1 LRKFKLKNV
10 SRETLDRHMF
20 KEYDVIVVGAGHAGC
35 EAAAAAANLGSSV
48 LLITM
53 NMETIA
59 QMSCNP
65 AMGGVAKG
73 QIVREI
79 DAMGGYSGIIADK
92 TTIQFRMLNKSKGP
106 AMWSPR
112 TQNDRKRF
120 AEEWRLAL
128 ERTSNIDFW
137 QEMVSSLLVK
147 NNTVV
152 GVKTNLGVEI
162 KAKSVVLTNGTFLN
176 GIIHI
181 GEKKMGGGRTGEK
194 SATGLTEQLVDLGF
208 EAGRMKTGT
217 PPRVDGRSLNYSLM
231 EEQWGDEERGRF
243 SYTNVELP
251 TEQRCCW
258 ITYTNEKVH
267 ETLKEGFEKSP
278 MFTGR
283 IKGLGPRYCPSI
295 EDKINRFAERERH
308 QIFVEPEGWNTC
320 EIYVNGFSTSLPE
333 DVQYKALTQIPGFEN
348 AKMFRPGYAI
358 EYDYFPPTQLS
369 LTLETKLISNL
380 FFAGQ
385 INGTT
390 GYEEAASQGFIAGIN
405 AHQKIN
411 DQHEL
416 IMKRSESY
424 IGVLIDD
431 LVTKGTEEPYRMFTS
446 RAEHRLLLR
455 QDNADIRLTPIAH
468 QLGLVSD
475 ERLAIVNQKI
485 KDSDEILAFT
495 KKQGIDMSDANPLM
509 EELGTSPL
517 TQNVKLFNILSR
529 PQVSTSDLRKVSEP
543 LNDLLNKFDKETVE
557 QAEIKIKYESYFEK
571 EQEIVAKMQKMEDK
585 AINPD
590 FDYNTLV
597 SLSKEAREKLLK
609 IKPRTL
615 GQASRISGVSP
626 SDISVLMIHIAK

>member
-1 LRKFKLKNV
+1 
-10 SRETLDRHMF
+10 MF

-128 ERTSNIDFW
+128 ESLPNVDFW
-137 QEMVSSLLVK
+137 QEMVSSLLIK

-194 SATGLTEQLVDLGF
+194 SATGLTEQLVELGF

-243 SYTNVELP
+243 SYTNVALP

-258 ITYTNEKVH
+258 ITYTNDKVH

-295 EDKINRFAERERH
+295 EDKINRFAERDRH

-405 AHQKIN
+405 AHQKVY
-411 DQHEL
+411 DKHEL

-468 QLGLVSD
+468 ELGLVD
-475 ERLAIVNQKI
+475 DDRLALVNQKI
-485 KDSDEILAFT
+485 KNSDDIVAFT
-495 KKQGIDMSDANPLM
+495 KKQGIEMSEANSLM
-509 EELGTSPL
+509 EELGTSAL
-517 TQNVKLFNILSR
+517 TQNVKLFSVLSR
-529 PQVSTSDLRKVSEP
+529 PQVNMSDLRKVSTPFNEM
-543 LNDLLNKFDKETVE
+543 LNQFDKETVE

-585 AINPD
+585 SINPE

-626 SDISVLMIHIAK
+626 SDISVLMVHIAK

>member
-1 LRKFKLKNV
+1 
-10 SRETLDRHMF
+10 MF

-92 TTIQFRMLNKSKGP
+92 TTLQFRMLNLSKGP

-112 TQNDRKRF
+112 AQNDRKRF

-128 ERTSNIDFW
+128 ERTPNVDFW
-137 QEMVSSLLVK
+137 QEMVSSLLIK
-147 NNTVV
+147 DNTVV
-152 GVKTNLGVEI
+152 GVKTSLGIEI
-162 KAKSVVLTNGTFLN
+162 KGKSVVLTNGTFLN
-176 GIIHI
+176 GLIHI
-181 GEKKMGGGRTGEK
+181 GEKKFGGGRTGEK
-194 SATGLTEQLVDLGF
+194 AATGLTEQLTELGF

-231 EEQWGDEERGRF
+231 EEQWGDENPGRF
-243 SYTNVELP
+243 SYTDVARP
-251 TEQRCCW
+251 TQQRCCW
-258 ITYTNEKVH
+258 ITYTNGNVH
-267 ETLKEGFEKSP
+267 ETLKEGFERSP

-308 QIFVEPEGWNTC
+308 QIFVEPEGMDTC

-333 DVQYKALTQIPGFEN
+333 DVQYKALIQIPGFEN
-348 AKMFRPGYAI
+348 ARMFRPGYAI
-358 EYDYFPPTQLS
+358 EYDFFPPTQLT
-369 LTLETKLISNL
+369 LTLETKKIQNL

-416 IMKRSESY
+416 ILKRSESY

-455 QDNADIRLTPIAH
+455 QDNADIRLSPIAH
-468 QLGLVSD
+468 QLGLIND
-475 ERLAIVNQKI
+475 ERMEKVTRKVENSDAIV
-485 KDSDEILAFT
+485 AFT
-495 KKQGIDMSDANPLM
+495 KKEGINADAANELLA
-509 EELGTSPL
+509 ELGTSPL
-517 TQNVKLFNILSR
+517 SQNVKLFGIVTR
-529 PQVSTSDLRKVSEP
+529 PQVGIQDLRKVSP
-543 LNDLLNKFDKETVE
+543 SLNELLNQFDKETIE

-585 AINPD
+585 DINPD
-590 FDYNTLV
+590 FDYSTLA
-597 SLSKEAREKLLK
+597 SLSKEAR
-609 IKPRTL
+609 
-615 GQASRISGVSP
+615 
-626 SDISVLMIHIAK
+626 

>member
-1 LRKFKLKNV
+1 MEVKMFRK
-10 SRETLDRHMF
+10 
-20 KEYDVIVVGAGHAGC
+20 YDVIVVGAGHAGC

-53 NMETIA
+53 NMGTIA

-79 DAMGGYSGIIADK
+79 DAMGGYSGIITDK
-92 TTIQFRMLNKSKGP
+92 TSIQFRMLNLSKGP

-112 TQNDRKRF
+112 AQSDRMRF

-128 ERTSNIDFW
+128 ERTPDVDFW
-137 QEMVSSLLVK
+137 QDTVSSLLVT
-147 NNTVV
+147 NNTIK
-152 GVKTNLGVEI
+152 GVRTSLGIEI
-162 KAKSVVLTNGTFLN
+162 ESDAVVLTNGTFMN

-181 GEKKMGGGRTGEK
+181 GEKKFGGGRAAEKASTGI
-194 SATGLTEQLVDLGF
+194 TEQLITLGF
-208 EAGRMKTGT
+208 ESGRMKTGT
-217 PPRVDGRSLNYSLM
+217 PPRIDGRSLNYSVM
-231 EEQWGDEERGRF
+231 EEQWGDEGERGRF
-243 SYTNVELP
+243 SYTDVEQIK
-251 TEQRCCW
+251 EQRCCW
-258 ITYTNEKVH
+258 ITYTNTKVH

-295 EDKINRFAERERH
+295 EDKINRFAERDRH
-308 QIFVEPEGWNTC
+308 QIFVEPEGLNTV

-333 DVQYKALTQIPGFEN
+333 DVQYKALTQIPGFEK

-380 FFAGQ
+380 YFAGQ

-405 AHQKIN
+405 AHQKLK
-411 DQHEL
+411 DKHEL

-455 QDNADIRLTPIAH
+455 QDNADIRLSPIGH
-468 QLGLVSD
+468 ELGLISD
-475 ERLAIVNQKI
+475 ERLEKVNQKI
-485 KDSDEILAFT
+485 KNSDDIVKYT
-495 KKQGIDMSDANPLM
+495 RNKSIDQSSVNPLL
-509 EELGTSPL
+509 EELGTSAVQQS
-517 TQNVKLFNILSR
+517 TRFFNLLGR
-529 PQVSTSDLRKVSEP
+529 PQVSF
-543 LNDLLNKFDKETVE
+543 NDLKSVNADLATYLSNFDKETIE

-571 EQEIVAKMQKMEDK
+571 EMDIVERMKKMEDK
-585 AINPD
+585 EINPD
-590 FDYNTLV
+590 FNYQQMQ
-597 SLSKEAREKLLK
+597 SLSKEAREKLMK

-626 SDISVLMIHIAK
+626 SDISVLMVHISR

>member
-1 LRKFKLKNV
+1 
-10 SRETLDRHMF
+10 MF
-20 KEYDVIVVGAGHAGC
+20 KTYDVIVVGAGHAGC

-53 NMETIA
+53 NMENIA

-79 DAMGGYSGIIADK
+79 DAMGGYSGIISDK
-92 TTIQFRMLNKSKGP
+92 TTLQFRMLNLSKGP

-112 TQNDRKRF
+112 AQNDRKRF

-128 ERTSNIDFW
+128 ERTPNVDFW
-137 QEMVSSLLVK
+137 QDMVSSLIIK
-147 NNTVV
+147 DDVV
-152 GVKTNLGVEI
+152 CGVKTSIGVEI
-162 KAKSVVLTNGTFLN
+162 HGKSVVLTNGTFLN
-176 GIIHI
+176 GLIHI
-181 GEKKMGGGRTGEK
+181 GEKKFGGGRTGEK
-194 SATGLTEQLVDLGF
+194 SATGLTEQLTTLGF

-231 EEQWGDEERGRF
+231 EEQWGDKNPGRF
-243 SYTNVELP
+243 SYTKVERS

-258 ITYTNEKVH
+258 ITYTNSKVH

-295 EDKINRFAERERH
+295 EDKINRFAERDRH
-308 QIFVEPEGWNTC
+308 QIFVEPEGWNTV

-333 DVQYKALTQIPGFEN
+333 DVQYRALTQIPGFEN

-358 EYDYFPPTQLS
+358 EYDYFPPTQLD
-369 LTLETKLISNL
+369 LTLETKKIKNL

-405 AHQKIN
+405 AHQKVN
-411 DQHEL
+411 DKHEL

-455 QDNADIRLTPIAH
+455 QDNADIRLSPIGH
-468 QLGLVSD
+468 ELGLISD
-475 ERLAIVNQKI
+475 ERLDIVKQKVANSDAIV
-485 KDSDEILAFT
+485 AFSR
-495 KKQGIDMSDANPLM
+495 KQGIEMSQANDMLQ
-509 EELGTSPL
+509 ELGTSPIS
-517 TQNVKLFNILSR
+517 QNVKLFSLLSR
-529 PQVSTSDLRKVSEP
+529 PQVSIGDVRKVSEP
-543 LNDLLNKFDKETVE
+543 LNELLSQFDQETVE
-557 QAEIKIKYESYFEK
+557 QAEIKIKYDSYFEK

-585 AINPD
+585 DINPD
-590 FDYNTLV
+590 FDYSKLN

-626 SDISVLMIHIAK
+626 SDISVLMVHISR

>member
-1 LRKFKLKNV
+1 
-10 SRETLDRHMF
+10 MF
-20 KEYDVIVVGAGHAGC
+20 KKYDVIVVGAGHAGC
-35 EAAAAAANLGSSV
+35 EAAAAAGNLGSSV

-53 NMETIA
+53 NMGTIA

-79 DAMGGYSGIIADK
+79 DAMGGYSGIITDK
-92 TTIQFRMLNKSKGP
+92 SMLQFRMLNLSKGP

-112 TQNDRKRF
+112 AQTDRMRF

-128 ERTSNIDFW
+128 EGVKNVDFW
-137 QEMVSSLLVK
+137 QDTVKEVVVKDGRARGVVTSL
-147 NNTVV
+147 
-152 GVKTNLGVEI
+152 GIEI
-162 KAKSVVLTNGTFLN
+162 QAEAVVLTNGTFLN
-176 GIIHI
+176 GLIHI
-181 GEKKMGGGRTGEK
+181 GDKKFGGGRTAEK
-194 SATGLTEQLVDLGF
+194 SSTGLTEQLVELGF
-208 EAGRMKTGT
+208 ESGRMKTGT
-217 PPRVDGRSLNYSLM
+217 PPRIDGRSLDYSKM
-231 EEQWGDEERGRF
+231 EEQWGDEEGGRF
-243 SYTNVELP
+243 SYTNVDIPEK
-251 TEQRCCW
+251 QRCCW
-258 ITYTNEKVH
+258 ITYTNAEVH

-308 QIFVEPEGWNTC
+308 QIFVEPEGWDTV

-333 DVQYKALTQIPGFEN
+333 DVQYKALRLIPGFEN

-358 EYDYFPPTQLS
+358 EYDFFPPTQLN
-369 LTLETKLISNL
+369 LTLETKLVANL

-405 AHQKIN
+405 AHQKVN
-411 DQHEL
+411 DKHEL
-416 IMKRSESY
+416 IMKRTESY

-455 QDNADIRLTPIAH
+455 QDNADIRLSPIGH
-468 QLGLVSD
+468 ELGLVSD
-475 ERLAIVNQKI
+475 DRLALVQAKV
-485 KDSDEILAFT
+485 KDSDGIVKYLKTKSIEPTEINQILN
-495 KKQGIDMSDANPLM
+495 D
-509 EELGTSPL
+509 LGTSPI
-517 TQNVKLFNILSR
+517 TQNVKLFQILSR
-529 PQVSTSDLRKVSEP
+529 PQVSFKDIRKADPVLDE
-543 LNDLLNKFDKETVE
+543 LLSKYNIETVE
-557 QAEIKIKYESYFEK
+557 QAEIKVKYESYFEK
-571 EQEIVAKMQKMEDK
+571 EMEIVNKMKRMEDQEI
-585 AINPD
+585 NPE
-590 FDYNTLV
+590 FDYQKLV

-626 SDISVLMIHIAK
+626 SDITVLMVHMSK

>member
-1 LRKFKLKNV
+1 MEVK
-10 SRETLDRHMF
+10 MF
-20 KEYDVIVVGAGHAGC
+20 KKYDVIVVGAGHAGC
-35 EAAAAAANLGSSV
+35 EAASAAANLGSSV
-48 LLITM
+48 LLVTM
-53 NMETIA
+53 NMGTIA

-79 DAMGGYSGIIADK
+79 DAMGGYSGIITDK
-92 TTIQFRMLNKSKGP
+92 TSIQFRMLNLSKGP

-112 TQNDRKRF
+112 AQSDRMRF

-128 ERTSNIDFW
+128 ERTPNVDFW
-137 QEMVSSLLVK
+137 QDTVNALLVT
-147 NNTVV
+147 NNTIK
-152 GVKTNLGVEI
+152 GVRTSLGIEI
-162 KAKSVVLTNGTFLN
+162 EADAVVLTNGTFMN
-176 GIIHI
+176 GLIHI
-181 GEKKMGGGRTGEK
+181 GEKKFGGGRAAEKASTGI
-194 SATGLTEQLVDLGF
+194 TEQLVTLGF
-208 EAGRMKTGT
+208 ESGRMKTGT
-217 PPRVDGRSLNYSLM
+217 PPRIDGRSLNYSLM

-243 SYTNVELP
+243 SYTDVAQIK
-251 TEQRCCW
+251 EQRCCW
-258 ITYTNEKVH
+258 ITYTNIKVH

-295 EDKINRFAERERH
+295 EDKINRFAERDRH
-308 QIFVEPEGWNTC
+308 QIFVEPEGLNTI

-333 DVQYKALTQIPGFEN
+333 DVQYKALIQIPGFEN

-358 EYDYFPPTQLS
+358 EYDYFPPTQLG
-369 LTLETKLISNL
+369 LTLETKLVSNL
-380 FFAGQ
+380 YFAGQ

-405 AHQKIN
+405 AHQKLK
-411 DQHEL
+411 DKHEL

-455 QDNADIRLTPIAH
+455 QDNADIRLSPIGH
-468 QLGLVSD
+468 ELGLISD
-475 ERLAIVNQKI
+475 ERLDKVKQKVKNSDDIVAYTRTR
-485 KDSDEILAFT
+485 S
-495 KKQGIDMSDANPLM
+495 IDQASVNSLLEDLN
-509 EELGTSPL
+509 TSAVSQ
-517 TQNVKLFNILSR
+517 TTKLFNLLSR
-529 PQVSTSDLRKVSEP
+529 PQVSI
-543 LNDLLNKFDKETVE
+543 NDLQGVDENLKTYLSAFDKETIE

-571 EQEIVAKMQKMEDK
+571 EMDIVERMKKMEDK
-585 AINPD
+585 EINPD
-590 FDYNTLV
+590 FNYQQMQ
-597 SLSKEAREKLLK
+597 SLSKEAREKLMK

-626 SDISVLMIHIAK
+626 SDISVLMVHMSR

>member
-1 LRKFKLKNV
+1 
-10 SRETLDRHMF
+10 MF

-120 AEEWRLAL
+120 AEEWRLTL
-128 ERTSNIDFW
+128 ESLPNVDFW
-137 QEMVSSLLVK
+137 QEMVSSLLIK

-162 KAKSVVLTNGTFLN
+162 KGKSVVLTNGTFLN

-194 SATGLTEQLVDLGF
+194 SATGLTEQLVAFGF

-217 PPRVDGRSLNYSLM
+217 PPRIDGRSLNYSLM

-243 SYTNVELP
+243 SHTNVNLP
-251 TEQRCCW
+251 TDQRCCW
-258 ITYTNEKVH
+258 ITYTNNKVH

-308 QIFVEPEGWNTC
+308 QIFVEPEGWHTC

-405 AHQKIN
+405 AHQKVY
-411 DQHEL
+411 DKHEL
-416 IMKRSESY
+416 IMKRAESY

-468 QLGLVSD
+468 QLGLVND
-475 ERLAIVNQKI
+475 GRLMLVNQKV
-485 KDSDEILAFT
+485 KDSDDIVAFT
-495 KKQGIDMSDANPLM
+495 KKQGIEMSEANSLM

-517 TQNVKLFNILSR
+517 TQNVKLFSVLSR
-529 PQVSTSDLRKVSEP
+529 PQVNISDIRKVSGP
-543 LNDLLNKFDKETVE
+543 FNDLLNQFEIETVE
-557 QAEIKIKYESYFEK
+557 QAEIKIKYEAYFEK
-571 EQEIVAKMQKMEDK
+571 EQEIVNKMQKMEDK
-585 AINPD
+585 SINPD

-626 SDISVLMIHIAK
+626 SDISVLMVHIAK